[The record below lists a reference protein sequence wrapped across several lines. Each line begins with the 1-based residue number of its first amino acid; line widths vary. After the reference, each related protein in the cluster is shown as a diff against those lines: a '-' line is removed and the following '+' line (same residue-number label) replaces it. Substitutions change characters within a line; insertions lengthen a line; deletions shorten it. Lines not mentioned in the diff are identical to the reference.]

1 MLPKTHR
8 RSADGTTTNADRNKE
23 VDGYATTL
31 ETFATLPSP
40 TQDNVSRDQHQHQH
54 QHKHFAEA
62 SATNRS
68 SPPPSTPPD
77 GDDGAEFPETAAAAA
92 TAAPE
97 AQRTKLETTLV
108 MVALCIALFLAA
120 LDMTIVTT
128 AVPTISAHFQSTSG
142 YVWIGSAYM
151 LGSAALVPTWGKLS
165 DIFGRKPILMTA
177 VVVFWVGSLIC
188 ALSTS
193 MGMLIAARALQGI
206 GGGGTIVLPNICV
219 ADLFS
224 PRKRGVYFGFLGMIW
239 AVASAIGPIIGGAFT
254 QRVSWRWC
262 FWINLP
268 CGGLA
273 FFILLFFLKLHNP
286 RTPVGAGLAAID
298 WIGNVLIIGG
308 TIMLLMGLEFGGSQF
323 PWDSATVICLIVF
336 GAVTIGIFLVYES
349 RVAKFPVIPMRLF
362 NTTTSIAT
370 YVTSSLHAF
379 TFISGS
385 YYMPLYFQAV
395 LGANSLLSGV
405 YLLPFVSVMSLMSA
419 FIGFFIN
426 KTGKYKI
433 VITSGLAC
441 STLGFGLFTY
451 LGDRPHWERIVLF
464 QMVAGLGI
472 GPNFQA
478 PLIALQANVAPGD
491 IGAATSSLQFVRQ
504 LCTATSVAVG
514 GVVIANRMQA
524 QQGHLTAVLGADVA
538 RLFSGTDAA
547 SNVNRIKELP
557 ADDRQTVKTAYWNSI
572 QIMFAVFTC
581 SCFLGF
587 LASFLIKQNT
597 LSKQH
602 TEHKTGLQT
611 LTAEVKG
618 KKENSDEET
627 GDFPPVMQTFE
638 K

>member
-1 MLPKTHR
+1 MSHKSEHR
-8 RSADGTTTNADRNKE
+8 LSADGTTINAADLNSKE
-23 VDGYATTL
+23 ADGYSTPFETPATPSSPTPENKSSKEPKTL
-31 ETFATLPSP
+31 EAPAAVTTTTTTTDNATP
-40 TQDNVSRDQHQHQH
+40 T
-54 QHKHFAEA
+54 
-62 SATNRS
+62 S
-68 SPPPSTPPD
+68 STSPD
-77 GDDGAEFPETAAAAA
+77 GNGDGKAPPV
-92 TAAPE
+92 APE

-108 MVALCIALFLAA
+108 MLALCIALFLAA

-128 AVPTISAHFQSTSG
+128 AVPTISAHFHSTSG

-177 VVVFWVGSLIC
+177 VVVFWVGSLLC

-193 MGMLIAARALQGI
+193 MGMLIAARAIQGV

-224 PRKRGVYFGFLGMIW
+224 ARKRGVYFGFLGMIW

-254 QRVSWRWC
+254 QKVSWRWC
-262 FWINLP
+262 FWVNLP

-273 FFILLFFLKLHNP
+273 FAILLFFLKLHNP
-286 RTPVGAGLAAID
+286 RTPVKAGLAAID
-298 WIGNVLIIGG
+298 WIGNVLIVGG
-308 TIMLLMGLEFGGSQF
+308 TIMLLMGLEFGGSQY

-336 GAVTIGIFLVYES
+336 GVVAIAIFLVYES
-349 RVAKFPVIPMRLF
+349 RIAKFPVIPVRLF
-362 NTTTSIAT
+362 NTRTSIAT

-385 YYMPLYFQAV
+385 YYLPLYFQSV

-426 KTGKYKI
+426 KTGKYKV
-433 VITSGLAC
+433 VITSGLAM

-464 QMVAGLGI
+464 QMIAGLGI

-478 PLIALQANVAPGD
+478 PLIALQANVAPRD

-524 QQGHLTAVLGADVA
+524 QQGHLTAELGADVA
-538 RLFSGTDAA
+538 RLFAGTDAA
-547 SNVNRIKELP
+547 SNVDRIKSLP
-557 ADDRQTVKTAYWNSI
+557 VDDRQIVRTAYWNSI

-581 SCFLGF
+581 SCFLG
-587 LASFLIKQNT
+587 LIASFFIKQTT

-611 LTAEVKG
+611 LKAEER
-618 KKENSDEET
+618 KKNQNNDEESGNAGAVVAPT
-627 GDFPPVMQTFE
+627 TE

>member
-1 MLPKTHR
+1 MSHISEHR
-8 RSADGTTTNADRNKE
+8 LSADGTTINVDLSKEADGYSTPLETPATPSSPSPNKE
-23 VDGYATTL
+23 SKQAHTLDAPAAVTTTTTTTDNATPTSS
-31 ETFATLPSP
+31 TFPD
-40 TQDNVSRDQHQHQH
+40 DNGNG
-54 QHKHFAEA
+54 KA
-62 SATNRS
+62 
-68 SPPPSTPPD
+68 PPV
-77 GDDGAEFPETAAAAA
+77 
-92 TAAPE
+92 APE

-128 AVPTISAHFQSTSG
+128 AV
-142 YVWIGSAYM
+142 
-151 LGSAALVPTWGKLS
+151 
-165 DIFGRKPILMTA
+165 
-177 VVVFWVGSLIC
+177 
-188 ALSTS
+188 
-193 MGMLIAARALQGI
+193 
-206 GGGGTIVLPNICV
+206 
-219 ADLFS
+219 
-224 PRKRGVYFGFLGMIW
+224 
-239 AVASAIGPIIGGAFT
+239 
-254 QRVSWRWC
+254 SWRWC
-262 FWINLP
+262 FWVNLP

-273 FFILLFFLKLHNP
+273 FAILLFFLKLHNP
-286 RTPVGAGLAAID
+286 RTPVKAGLAAID
-298 WIGNVLIIGG
+298 WVGNILIVGG
-308 TIMLLMGLEFGGSQF
+308 TIMLLMGLEFGGSQY
-323 PWDSATVICLIVF
+323 PWNSATVISLIVF
-336 GAVTIGIFLVYES
+336 GVVAIAIFLAYES
-349 RVAKFPVIPMRLF
+349 RIAKFPVIPVRLF
-362 NTTTSIAT
+362 DTRTSIAT

-385 YYMPLYFQAV
+385 YYLPLYFQSV

-419 FIGFFIN
+419 FVGFFIN

-433 VITSGLAC
+433 VITSGLVL

-478 PLIALQANVAPGD
+478 PLIALQANVAPRD

-524 QQGHLTAVLGADVA
+524 QQGHLTAELGADVA
-538 RLFSGTDAA
+538 RLFAGTDAA
-547 SNVNRIKELP
+547 SNVDRIKTLP
-557 ADDRQTVKTAYWNSI
+557 VDDRQLVRTAYWNSI

-581 SCFLGF
+581 SCFLG
-587 LASFLIKQNT
+587 LVASLFIKQTT

-611 LTAEVKG
+611 LKAEER
-618 KKENSDEET
+618 KKNQNSDEEAGNAT
-627 GDFPPVMQTFE
+627 AVVAPTTE

>member
-8 RSADGTTTNADRNKE
+8 RSVDGTTTNVDINKKA
-23 VDGYATTL
+23 DGYATTL
-31 ETFATLPSP
+31 ETSATLPSP
-40 TQDNVSRDQHQHQH
+40 IRDNVSRDQQHQ
-54 QHKHFAEA
+54 HFAEA
-62 SATNRS
+62 SSATNRS

-77 GDDGAEFPETAAAAA
+77 GDDGAEFPETADAA
-92 TAAPE
+92 TTTTPE

-177 VVVFWVGSLIC
+177 VVVFWVGSLVC

-193 MGMLIAARALQGI
+193 MGMLIAARALQGV

-224 PRKRGVYFGFLGMIW
+224 PRRRGVYFGFLGMIW
-239 AVASAIGPIIGGAFT
+239 ALASAIGPIIGGAFT

-298 WIGNVLIIGG
+298 WVGNVLIIGG

-385 YYMPLYFQAV
+385 YYMPLYFQSV

-451 LGDRPHWERIVLF
+451 LGDRPHWDRIVLF
-464 QMVAGLGI
+464 QMIAGLGI

-538 RLFSGTDAA
+538 RLFAGTDAA

-557 ADDRQTVKTAYWNSI
+557 VDDRQTVKTAYWNSI

-627 GDFPPVMQTFE
+627 GDFSPMTQTFE

>member
-8 RSADGTTTNADRNKE
+8 RSVDGTTTNVDVHKKA
-23 VDGYATTL
+23 DGYATTL
-31 ETFATLPSP
+31 ETSATLPSP
-40 TQDNVSRDQHQHQH
+40 TRDNVSRDQQHQ
-54 QHKHFAEA
+54 HFAEA
-62 SATNRS
+62 SSDATNRS

-77 GDDGAEFPETAAAAA
+77 GDDGAEFPETAA
-92 TAAPE
+92 TTTPE

-193 MGMLIAARALQGI
+193 MGMLIAARALQGV

-224 PRKRGVYFGFLGMIW
+224 PRRRGVYFGFLGMIW
-239 AVASAIGPIIGGAFT
+239 ALASAIGPIIGGAFT

-298 WIGNVLIIGG
+298 WVGNVLIIGG

-385 YYMPLYFQAV
+385 YYMPLYFQSV

-451 LGDRPHWERIVLF
+451 LGDRPHWDRIVLF
-464 QMVAGLGI
+464 QMIAGLGI

-538 RLFSGTDAA
+538 RLFAGTDAA

-557 ADDRQTVKTAYWNSI
+557 VDDRQTVKTAYWNSI

-627 GDFPPVMQTFE
+627 GEFSPMTQTFE

>member
-8 RSADGTTTNADRNKE
+8 RSVDGTTTNVDIHKKA
-23 VDGYATTL
+23 DGYATTL
-31 ETFATLPSP
+31 ETSATLPSP
-40 TQDNVSRDQHQHQH
+40 TRDNVSRDQQHQ
-54 QHKHFAEA
+54 HFAEA
-62 SATNRS
+62 SSATNRS

-77 GDDGAEFPETAAAAA
+77 GDDGAEFPETADAA
-92 TAAPE
+92 TTTTPE

-177 VVVFWVGSLIC
+177 VVVFWVGSLVC

-193 MGMLIAARALQGI
+193 MGMLIAARALQGV

-224 PRKRGVYFGFLGMIW
+224 PRRRGVYFGFLGMIW
-239 AVASAIGPIIGGAFT
+239 ALASAIGPIIGGAFT

-298 WIGNVLIIGG
+298 WVGNVLIIGG

-385 YYMPLYFQAV
+385 YYMPLYFQSV

-451 LGDRPHWERIVLF
+451 LGDRPHWDRIVLF
-464 QMVAGLGI
+464 QMIAGLGI

-538 RLFSGTDAA
+538 RLFAGTDAA

-557 ADDRQTVKTAYWNSI
+557 VDDRQTVKTAYWNSI

-627 GDFPPVMQTFE
+627 GEFSPMTQTFE

>member
-1 MLPKTHR
+1 MAANSEHR
-8 RSADGTTTNADRNKE
+8 FSVDGTTINTDRTK
-23 VDGYATTL
+23 GYRTPLDSPTTL
-31 ETFATLPSP
+31 SSP
-40 TQDNVSRDQHQHQH
+40 TKQQYNTHP
-54 QHKHFAEA
+54 AEKFPPAAADA
-62 SATNRS
+62 SS
-68 SPPPSTPPD
+68 SAPSTPRD
-77 GDDGAEFPETAAAAA
+77 AGDDKAAPAAAV
-92 TAAPE
+92 APE
-97 AQRTKLETTLV
+97 AERTKLETTLV
-108 MVALCIALFLAA
+108 MFALCIALFLAA

-177 VVVFWVGSLIC
+177 VVVFWIGSLLC
-188 ALSTS
+188 ALSNS
-193 MGMLIAARALQGI
+193 MGMLIVARAIQGI

-224 PRKRGVYFGFLGMIW
+224 ARKRGVYFGFLGMIW
-239 AVASAIGPIIGGAFT
+239 AIASAIGPIIGGAFT

-286 RTPVGAGLAAID
+286 RTPVKAGLAAID

-308 TIMLLMGLEFGGSQF
+308 TIMLLMGLEFGGSQY

-336 GAVTIGIFLVYES
+336 GVVAIAIFLYYES
-349 RVAKFPVIPMRLF
+349 RIAKFPVIPVRLF

-385 YYMPLYFQAV
+385 YYLPLYFQSV

-426 KTGKYKI
+426 KTGKYKL
-433 VITSGLAC
+433 VINCGMAC

-451 LGDRPHWERIVLF
+451 LGDRPHWARIVLF

-478 PLIALQANVAPGD
+478 PLIALQANVAPQD

-514 GVVIANRMQA
+514 GVVIANRMQG
-524 QQGHLTAVLGADVA
+524 QQGHLTSELGSDTA

-547 SNVNRIKELP
+547 SNVDRIKTLP
-557 ADDRQTVKTAYWNSI
+557 VDDRQIVRTVYWNSI

-581 SCFLGF
+581 SCFLGL
-587 LASFLIKQNT
+587 LASLFIKQKT
-597 LSKQH
+597 LSKHH

-611 LTAEVKG
+611 LKAEERG
-618 KKENSDEET
+618 KKQSSDEET
-627 GDFPPVMQTFE
+627 GNTATVATQVAE

>member
-1 MLPKTHR
+1 MSPKSEHR
-8 RSADGTTTNADRNKE
+8 LSADGTTINADLNKE
-23 VDGYATTL
+23 TDGYATPL
-31 ETFATLPSP
+31 ETLASPSTP
-40 TQDNVSRDQHQHQH
+40 NNEVKKQQQPSHAAAAA
-54 QHKHFAEA
+54 AEA
-62 SATNRS
+62 TITDTTS
-68 SPPPSTPPD
+68 SPVPSTPPNGHD
-77 GDDGAEFPETAAAAA
+77 SKDAAVAAA
-92 TAAPE
+92 AAPE

-128 AVPTISAHFQSTSG
+128 AIPTISAHFHSTAG

-177 VVVFWVGSLIC
+177 VVVFWVGSLLC

-193 MGMLIAARALQGI
+193 MGMLIAARAIQGV

-224 PRKRGVYFGFLGMIW
+224 ARKRGVYFGFLGMIW

-254 QRVSWRWC
+254 TRVSWRWC
-262 FWINLP
+262 FWVNLP

-286 RTPVGAGLAAID
+286 RTPVKAGLAAID
-298 WIGNVLIIGG
+298 WVGNILIVGG
-308 TIMLLMGLEFGGSQF
+308 TIMLLMGLEFGGTQY
-323 PWDSATVICLIVF
+323 PWDSATVICLLVF
-336 GAVTIGIFLVYES
+336 GALTIGIFLVFES
-349 RVAKFPVIPMRLF
+349 RVAKFPVIPVRLF
-362 NTTTSIAT
+362 NTRTSVAT
-370 YVTSSLHAF
+370 YVTSALHAF

-385 YYMPLYFQAV
+385 YYLPLYFQAV

-405 YLLPFVSVMSLMSA
+405 YLLPLVSVMSLMSA
-419 FIGFFIN
+419 FVGFFIS

-433 VITSGLAC
+433 VITCGLFL

-451 LGDRPHWERIVLF
+451 MGDRPHWERIVLF
-464 QMVAGLGI
+464 QVVAGLGI

-478 PLIALQANVAPGD
+478 PLVALQANVAPRD
-491 IGAATSSLQFVRQ
+491 IGAATSSLQFIRQ

-524 QQGHLTAVLGADVA
+524 QQSHLAAELGPDVA
-538 RLFSGTDAA
+538 SWFAGTDAA
-547 SNVNRIKELP
+547 SNVDRIKTLP
-557 ADDRQTVKTAYWNSI
+557 VDNRQIVRTVYWNAL
-572 QIMFAVFTC
+572 QIMFIVFTC
-581 SCFLGF
+581 SSFLGF
-587 LASFLIKQNT
+587 LASFLIKQNA

-611 LTAEVKG
+611 MKAEDRG
-618 KKENSDEET
+618 KKPNVDEET
-627 GDFPPVMQTFE
+627 GHAAAVVAQPSE